1 MYNNNNHDGWINGFN
16 FNDDT
21 QNSVVNNLILQN
33 PGGNNFTHQNPN
45 YNNNLF
51 HNNFFNQNSA
61 NNDDAHQDTIYNN
74 SIHQYYSNT
83 PNNPVTSNTNTGTIY
98 QNVNDNNSVH
108 QNMFHNHPIH
118 QNLGEI
124 YQNFGDNNSV
134 HQNMVHQNPE
144 GIHQNS
150 GNNNYIRQNMIYN
163 HQNNFIAEQNSGNI
177 TSTNYQ
183 NSVNGGFVGQNS
195 SKDQQLIYITLLLQN
210 IQNVWRSQDS
220 GIMKEPWHNKS
231 KSEDLYKKV
240 DVVVFGKLINE
251 KDAKEI
257 MYNFLILV
265 KTLDESVWTAVKY
278 KYPASNNG
286 TYQVD
291 IHQYYS
297 SSDFVRQNNRIP
309 DNNGLSN
316 HAPTDAMR
324 ITHQNSARNNRN
336 N

>member
-1 MYNNNNHDGWINGFN
+1 
-16 FNDDT
+16 
-21 QNSVVNNLILQN
+21 
-33 PGGNNFTHQNPN
+33 
-45 YNNNLF
+45 
-51 HNNFFNQNSA
+51 
-61 NNDDAHQDTIYNN
+61 
-74 SIHQYYSNT
+74 
-83 PNNPVTSNTNTGTIY
+83 
-98 QNVNDNNSVH
+98 
-108 QNMFHNHPIH
+108 
-118 QNLGEI
+118 
-124 YQNFGDNNSV
+124 
-134 HQNMVHQNPE
+134 
-144 GIHQNS
+144 
-150 GNNNYIRQNMIYN
+150 
-163 HQNNFIAEQNSGNI
+163 
-177 TSTNYQ
+177 
-183 NSVNGGFVGQNS
+183 
-195 SKDQQLIYITLLLQN
+195 
-210 IQNVWRSQDS
+210 
-220 GIMKEPWHNKS
+220 MKEPWHNKS

-316 HAPTDAMR
+316 HAPTDSMR